1 VVDIGLYIGD
11 VDLFSTTSTSLPSC
25 GSLHVI
31 CFPVSLKKP
40 CFFEYHDESR
50 FIGSF
55 QNNIF
60 VKSYHKFNGIKNLR
74 RPRKPL
80 VQATCLGPTMSGLS
94 PGVKLSAHESC

>member
-1 VVDIGLYIGD
+1 MVDIGLYIGD

-50 FIGSF
+50 FIRSF

-60 VKSYHKFNGIKNLR
+60 VKSYINLMGLKTFKDQENHWSR
-74 RPRKPL
+74 QL
-80 VQATCLGPTMSGLS
+80 V
-94 PGVKLSAHESC
+94 